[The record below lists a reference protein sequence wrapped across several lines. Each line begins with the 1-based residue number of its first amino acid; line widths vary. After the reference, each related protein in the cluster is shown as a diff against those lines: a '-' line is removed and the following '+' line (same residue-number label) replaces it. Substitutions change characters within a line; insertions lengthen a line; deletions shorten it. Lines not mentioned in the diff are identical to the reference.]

1 MPILFTEFFLYFLTL
16 RIFYIFLNMELYGI
30 TPIGRKNL
38 GGHHA
43 CLGDIVQNVA
53 KMGVFAHFL
62 RGAWGEFYKIWL
74 KSNKFQSFRLIL
86 PIVNLT
92 V

>member
-1 MPILFTEFFLYFLTL
+1 
-16 RIFYIFLNMELYGI
+16 MELYGI

>member
-1 MPILFTEFFLYFLTL
+1 MV
-16 RIFYIFLNMELYGI
+16 I
-30 TPIGRKNL
+30 TQISRKKL
-38 GGHHA
+38 GGRHA
-43 CLGDIVQNVA
+43 CLGYIVRNIS

-62 RGAWGEFYKIWL
+62 RGAWGEFYKSCL
-74 KSNKFQSFRLIL
+74 KSNKFQFFRLIL

>member
-1 MPILFTEFFLYFLTL
+1 MV
-16 RIFYIFLNMELYGI
+16 I
-30 TPIGRKNL
+30 TQIGRKKL

-43 CLGDIVQNVA
+43 CLGDIVRNIS
-53 KMGVFAHFL
+53 KIGVVCSFSEGSL
-62 RGAWGEFYKIWL
+62 GEVCKSWL

>member
-1 MPILFTEFFLYFLTL
+1 MV
-16 RIFYIFLNMELYGI
+16 I
-30 TPIGRKNL
+30 TQIGRKIL

-43 CLGDIVQNVA
+43 CSGYIVLNIS
-53 KMGVFAHFL
+53 KMGVLGSFSEGSL
-62 RGAWGEFYKIWL
+62 VKFYKSWL

-92 V
+92 VQFLSRNIEISQKL

>member
-1 MPILFTEFFLYFLTL
+1 MVIAK
-16 RIFYIFLNMELYGI
+16 
-30 TPIGRKNL
+30 IGRKKL
-38 GGHHA
+38 GGHRA
-43 CLGDIVQNVA
+43 CLGDIIRNIF

-62 RGAWGEFYKIWL
+62 RGAWGEFYKSWL

-86 PIVNLT
+86 PIVNFT